1 MNIDKSYRYIR
12 YSRIV
17 ITSAILLVTRIFLQ
31 ETSLSETLVKLV
43 SWLKETNLVSLIV
56 LGNSKKPLWS
66 L

>member
-1 MNIDKSYRYIR
+1 MNIDKSYKYIR

-56 LGNSKKPLWS
+56 LGKSKKPLWS

>member
-1 MNIDKSYRYIR
+1 MNIDKSYKYIR

-43 SWLKETNLVSLIV
+43 YWLK
-56 LGNSKKPLWS
+56 KPV
-66 L
+66 

>member
-1 MNIDKSYRYIR
+1 MNIDKSYKYIR

>member
-1 MNIDKSYRYIR
+1 MNIDKSYKYIR

-43 SWLKETNLVSLIV
+43 SWLK
-56 LGNSKKPLWS
+56 KPV
-66 L
+66 